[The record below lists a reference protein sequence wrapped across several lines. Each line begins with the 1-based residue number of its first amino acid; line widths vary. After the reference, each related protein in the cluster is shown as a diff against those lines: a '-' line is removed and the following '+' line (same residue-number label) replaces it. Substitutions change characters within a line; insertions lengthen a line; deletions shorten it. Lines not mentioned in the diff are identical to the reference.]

1 MTWIASWCGY
11 LFVLFL
17 DLLPISF
24 NFDDQLIKSLTI
36 SWMVCF
42 QNELAEKSVVVKDLE
57 GQIEEDRELLTA
69 SNARFESF
77 CISAVFDYI

>member
-1 MTWIASWCGY
+1 MTWTSWCGY
-11 LFVLFL
+11 MFVLFL

-24 NFDDQLIKSLTI
+24 NFDDQLIKILTI

-69 SNARFESF
+69 SNARFERF
-77 CISAVFDYI
+77 CISAVFYYI